1 MKRPE
6 LTVGAF
12 IVDEAGRILLVVSL
26 KWNYLYSIPGG
37 HVDHGERIFDAV
49 IRETRE
55 EVGLDV
61 KPVRI
66 VALQEVRAPSQ
77 FVQRNRHFI
86 FVDVL
91 CKPLSRR
98 VRVDGSEVK
107 GYVWAE
113 PRKALSLPLE
123 KYTER
128 LVKFYAKNPS
138 NFILVAL
145 DE

>member
-12 IVDEAGRILLVVSL
+12 IVDKGGRVLLVVSP

-37 HVDHGERIFDAV
+37 HVDHGEKIFDAV
-49 IRETRE
+49 VRETRE

-61 KPVRI
+61 KPIRVI
-66 VALQEVRAPSQ
+66 ALQEVRSPRQ
-77 FVQRNRHFI
+77 FTQRKRHFI

-91 CKPLSRR
+91 CKPVSGN
-98 VRVDGSEVK
+98 VCVDGSEIM

-113 PRKALSLPLE
+113 PRKALTLPLE
-123 KYTER
+123 TYTER
-128 LVKFYAKNPS
+128 LVKFYARNPDNS
-138 NFILVAL
+138 ILVAL
-145 DE
+145 DG